1 MGMKPIRLIVMKKR
15 GRMRHDIV
23 VVVVIVGGGRELFP
37 EEKGNRR
44 SATVDKNHPVCLT
57 LLVKFVSKSTTLKK

>member
-15 GRMRHDIV
+15 GRMRHDGI
-23 VVVVIVGGGRELFP
+23 VVVIVGGGRKLFL